1 MSKVTEKIKNI
12 FSPKP
17 VNPQTSAKAEDGGG
31 TKASSKTTIGK
42 KEIEYA
48 GRLLNEYVMAKRPTD
63 NRILNEEQWFR
74 LRHVPDDPVN
84 PKTAYEGETVPNDN
98 GTIKQASSLLLN
110 SVRNKHAD
118 SMDNQPRVNILP
130 RQEDDEDE
138 AAALTA
144 IMPSILAQARFE
156 QMYDDAMWSKIK
168 HGMAVFH
175 VFWNPK
181 ADGGLGSVGIKKVNL
196 LNLFW
201 EPEAEDIQDSENVF
215 YVRKMSIAKIKRNY
229 PNVNVDELNTNADTA
244 EEYDDNPKRQMT
256 TKADVVDWYYKIE
269 RDGKTILHFA
279 QFVGTQ
285 LIYATEN
292 DPEMAEKGL
301 YDHGKY
307 PFIFDVNIPL
317 EGQPIGFGEIACGKG
332 KQEWVDVLWAKIM
345 ENTEWSA
352 TARYFVENGSK
363 VVLKDFCDPK
373 KKIVEYTG
381 TPEGLVRIETAPI
394 HGSILQILDMLKDEL
409 KETTGARDAATGGTS
424 GGVTAAQ
431 GIAIMSENSGK
442 TSRDSNR
449 GSYRAFAEVIE
460 MVIEL
465 IRQFFDKPHYYRFS
479 GEGYQGY
486 IRYKNDGLNYR
497 RVRNENGIV
506 SNGEARHPLFDL
518 EITVEKNST
527 YTRLQQ
533 NQLVLQ
539 LYSAGFF
546 NPQNSAS
553 SLTAL
558 EMMDFDKK
566 NEMLRKIRENDSRQQ
581 LMVSIA
587 QENVQ
592 ICAELDR
599 KNAEDGITTNF
610 TAQAQQKLAYIQQ
623 SMGAVKGASAPP
635 SAPVNTTAGVQES
648 SAITKAKERVAQST
662 SAT

>member
-1 MSKVTEKIKNI
+1 VTEKIKNI

-17 VNPQTSAKAEDGGG
+17 VNPPPSAKEEDGGG
-31 TKASSKTTIGK
+31 TKASPETTIGK

-63 NRILNEEQWFR
+63 NRILNEEEWFR
-74 LRHVPDDPVN
+74 LRHVPADPVN

-98 GTIKQASSLLLN
+98 GTMKQASSLLLN

-138 AAALTA
+138 AAVLTA

-156 QMYDDAMWSKIK
+156 QVYDDAMWSKIK
-168 HGMAVFH
+168 HGVAAFH
-175 VFWNPK
+175 VFWNAK

-292 DPEMAEKGL
+292 DPEMAERGL

-332 KQEWVDVLWAKIM
+332 KQEWVDVLWNKIM

-352 TARYFVENGSK
+352 TARYFAELGSK
-363 VVLKDFCDPK
+363 VNLKDFCDPK

-381 TPEGLVRIETAPI
+381 TPDGLVRIETEPI

-479 GEGYQGY
+479 GEGYQGF
-486 IRYKNDGLNYR
+486 IRYKNDGLNYQ
-497 RVRNENGIV
+497 RVRNENDIV

-566 NEMLRKIRENDSRQQ
+566 NEMLRKVRENDSRQQ
-581 LMVSIA
+581 LMLSIA
-587 QENVQ
+587 RENVQ
-592 ICAELDR
+592 ISAELDR

-610 TAQAQQKLAYIQQ
+610 AAQAQQKLAYIQQ
-623 SMGAVKGASAPP
+623 AMGAVKGASAPP
-635 SAPVNTTAGVQES
+635 SEPVNTTAGVQES
-648 SAITKAKERVAQST
+648 SAITKTKERVAQST

>member
-1 MSKVTEKIKNI
+1 MREELTMPMMEEVMPGPIED
-12 FSPKP
+12 
-17 VNPQTSAKAEDGGG
+17 TSAGMQQEVIGKAEIHAAREILQKYKQG
-31 TKASSKTTIGK
+31 KANL
-42 KEIEYA
+42 E
-48 GRLLNEYVMAKRPTD
+48 KRIID
-63 NRILNEEQWFR
+63 NEQWFK
-74 LRHVPDDPVN
+74 LRHWEQIGMPRADKDPY
-84 PKTAYEGETVPNDN
+84 P
-98 GTIKQASSLLLN
+98 ASAWLFN
-110 SVRNKHAD
+110 SISNKHAD
-118 SMDNQPRVNILP
+118 AMDNVPEPAILP
-130 RQEDDEDE
+130 REEGDKNE
-138 AAALTA
+138 AEVLT
-144 IMPSILAQARFE
+144 SILPMIMEQNEFE
-156 QMYDDAMWSKIK
+156 STYSDVWWYKLKS
-168 HGMAVFH
+168 GTGVYG
-175 VFWNPK
+175 VFWNSQK
-181 ADGGLGSVGIKKVNL
+181 QNGIGDIDIRKIDL
-196 LNLFW
+196 LKLFW
-201 EPEAEDIQDSENVF
+201 EPGIEDIQDSRNLFNIELVDNEYLKQKYPQLENTLGG
-215 YVRKMSIAKIKRNY
+215 SAIS
-229 PNVNVDELNTNADTA
+229 VNKYI
-244 EEYDDNPKRQMT
+244 YDDTVDTSEKSM
-256 TKADVVDWYYKIE
+256 VIDWYYKKATE
-269 RDGKTILHFA
+269 GGDTVHYCKFVNEEIL
-279 QFVGTQ
+279 
-285 LIYATEN
+285 YASEN
-292 DPEMAEKGL
+292 DPAYAQKGF

-352 TARYFVENGSK
+352 TARYFAELGTK
-363 VVLKDFCDPK
+363 VNLKDFCDPK

-381 TPEGLVRIETAPI
+381 TPDGLVRIETAPI

-486 IRYKNDGLNYR
+486 IRYKNDGLNYQR
-497 RVRNENGIV
+497 IRNENGIV

-553 SLTAL
+553 SLAAL

-581 LMVSIA
+581 LMVTIA

-623 SMGAVKGASAPP
+623 AMGAVKGASAPP
-635 SAPVNTTAGVQES
+635 SAPVSTTAGVQES

-662 SAT
+662 SAM